1 MSGKALVGITQRV
14 DKIKPYDELR
24 DCLDQRYIEW
34 VIESGFMPVPIP
46 NTLAATNTPINH
58 QLCLDKW
65 LRSVKLECIL
75 LSGGNN
81 LGEIDS
87 RDITEKYLLQWA
99 ETNRTPVLG
108 ICRGMQM
115 MGVYSGGKLLQVDGH
130 VRSRHKLQFKQR
142 GSSLLPV
149 TVNSYHGMALERCP
163 GQYDILAES
172 EDNNIEAI
180 KHKDLPWEG
189 WMWHPEREKN
199 FNPVD
204 IARFKNLI
212 DSEK

>member
-24 DCLDQRYIEW
+24 DCLDQRYVEW

-46 NTLAATNTPINH
+46 NTLAATNTHINH

-99 ETNRTPVLG
+99 EINRIPVLG

-142 GSSLLPV
+142 DSSLLPV
-149 TVNSYHGMALERCP
+149 TVNSYHDMALERCP

-204 IARFKNLI
+204 IARFKDLI